1 VYALNE
7 RIKKIRKYYGLT
19 LEAFGKRVG
28 ITRSAVGRIEKGERK
43 VTEQMILSICREFN
57 VNEDWFRNGGSDD
70 KMIKIEYG
78 TSELNDFFAEITAGK
93 DPFIADM
100 LLKYKRLSPLHKK
113 AIWEIYEE
121 LKKEEEG

>member
-1 VYALNE
+1 MNSRLKKLRNE
-7 RIKKIRKYYGLT
+7 LGLT

-70 KMIKIEYG
+70 DMFKSEYE
-78 TSELNDFFAEITAGK
+78 TDELAAYCAEISEGK
-93 DPFIADM
+93 DPFIVDM
-100 LLKYKRLSPLHKK
+100 LLKYKKLSPRHKQ

-121 LKKEEEG
+121 LQKKEEES